1 MKKLIKLTAVMLI
14 ATLLLSGCQKIML
27 IPGKTTAPEE
37 SVTEQTS
44 SYVEEVVKDF
54 PVILNDTEIT
64 KAVET
69 VISLTPAYTEILY
82 EMGYG
87 NSLVGVCDYCD
98 YPEAVSSVQTVGS
111 STAPDIS
118 KITSIKPDLVIT
130 ATPLITKD
138 RIAIEAK
145 GIKILTISSPKTIQE
160 FQNVYKFIGLAF
172 EGLLHGEDK
181 GISSY
186 KAVQSK
192 INDAAKTQKK
202 SFVYISPTMALAG
215 GDTFEHNVLSLF
227 GENKAKKNNGY
238 ADPTEE
244 LLENQPEIIFLS
256 DRFEISDIK
265 EHEIFSQLDA
275 VANGKVIIVESIYFE
290 RPTSRITKLFTHI
303 TDSIKAI
310 EEGNHDTSSSEETGS
325 EEEEEESTEEE
336 ADETYDD
343 EYYEE

>member
-1 MKKLIKLTAVMLI
+1 MKKLIKLIVI
-14 ATLLLSGCQKIML
+14 TLTSVLFLSGCQKIML

-37 SVTEQTS
+37 SVTEQES
-44 SYVEEVVKDF
+44 SYVEEVVRDF
-54 PVILNDTEIT
+54 PVILNGTEIT

-69 VISLTPAYTEILY
+69 IISLTPAYTEILY

-118 KITSIKPDLVIT
+118 KIISIKPDLVIT

-145 GIKILTISSPKTIQE
+145 GIKILTINSPKTLQE
-160 FQNVYKFIGLAF
+160 FQNIYKFIGLAF

-181 GISSY
+181 GVSSY

-192 INDAAKTQKK
+192 INEAMKTQKK
-202 SFVYISPTMALAG
+202 SFIYISPTMALAG
-215 GDTFEHNVLSLF
+215 GDTFEHSILSLF
-227 GENKAKKNNGY
+227 GENKAEKSKGY
-238 ADPTEE
+238 TSPTEE
-244 LLENQPEIIFLS
+244 LLENQPEMIFLS
-256 DRFEISDIK
+256 DRFEVADIE

-290 RPTSRITKLFTHI
+290 RPTARITKLFTHI
-303 TDSIKAI
+303 ADSIKAF
-310 EEGNHDTSSSEETGS
+310 EQSNEDASSSEETQGNN
-325 EEEEEESTEEE
+325 EEEESADEET
-336 ADETYDD
+336 DETYDE